1 MKRHLALGGAASLAG
16 LTLVALSGLLDRWSR
31 EWVVAAMLTIGAAL
45 ALAAVFYWLNR
56 VLDHHL
62 QAVEQRV
69 GSTEA
74 AVDQVQDDLQ
84 QQRRDLDVILR
95 ERLNPANHPVAK
107 TIRQARG
114 NPTATGVVEALR
126 TAREDGSLGSTPP
139 MVQLRGAVT
148 FWVRVADNNNQL
160 TLQLGREKRVLGL
173 APILVED
180 GHIEDALTELGQQV
194 QSIAGQ
200 MAPEPEHIFHDVLDL
215 LELGRTREAKGS
227 VRPGRGLGSSR
238 ALCRIC

>member
-1 MKRHLALGGAASLAG
+1 
-16 LTLVALSGLLDRWSR
+16 
-31 EWVVAAMLTIGAAL
+31 
-45 ALAAVFYWLNR
+45 
-56 VLDHHL
+56 
-62 QAVEQRV
+62 
-69 GSTEA
+69 
-74 AVDQVQDDLQ
+74 
-84 QQRRDLDVILR
+84 
-95 ERLNPANHPVAK
+95 
-107 TIRQARG
+107 
-114 NPTATGVVEALR
+114 
-126 TAREDGSLGSTPP
+126 

-215 LELGRTREAKGS
+215 LELGRTHEKRKGLFARVGAWGAVGRYVVS
-227 VRPGRGLGSSR
+227 VDDRQPLEQKVALSNPSNPLASAPRNLTDQEKKDYLAVQSIVLGHVKMFSSNR
-238 ALCRIC
+238 R